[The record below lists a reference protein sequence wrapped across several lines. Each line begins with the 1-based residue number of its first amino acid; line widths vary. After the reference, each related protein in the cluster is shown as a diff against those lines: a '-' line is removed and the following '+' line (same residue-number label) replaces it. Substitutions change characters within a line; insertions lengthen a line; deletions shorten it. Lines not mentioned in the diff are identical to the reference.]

1 MGNNM
6 TPCVLIDLRKLLYN
20 TDIRVKIFK
29 HVKDLSPN
37 TMYFLNDYGII
48 LNKYGRFSLFQEQI
62 RELLAAGIS
71 NIMNIIKSTYYK

>member
-1 MGNNM
+1 M
-6 TPCVLIDLRKLLYN
+6 RKLLYN